1 MLIGLGILA
10 GVGAFFMSW
19 KRWAAAV
26 STSFLSALAAAVSV
40 VVIGGA
46 ISDSELSAGFWWLM
60 GAAVVGGALAWWA
73 FGAIESVDRAKRAI
87 FAVVGLIL
95 ASIVVGSSGAVEGD
109 LLGSFTDQVWTNF
122 FAIGLI
128 SMAVTFLG
136 LSRPGETR
144 AVAVFIGLA
153 VILNSAF
160 MFQGG
165 TRDRLMAMLFSAGAA
180 ILASTVL
187 FVGANKWF
195 DLARA
200 RWPVFGM
207 VTGGVVGAVLS
218 VLAWANRLVKWQI
231 GSGEAAT
238 DATIW
243 LIPLAVVLGAVYGG
257 AIASN
262 QNPRTRLFIGVGG
275 GAVLGLIAAAFVSVD
290 FYPAIRAVPL
300 IVWPIGLAGL
310 GAALSSVESKRLRGI
325 VFGLVVVAAVRA
337 FQGDAHVPFEGYL
350 GLGVLGA
357 LFAQLSSDTLWRG
370 ATFGGAVGWLTATL
384 VVPDLGSGAIAETIM
399 ALAVFGSLAG
409 WRLALNREATKA
421 RTEDL
426 TLSARTVIFLFPSLA
441 FIGATLVIPTIRT
454 MYLSFLDSRAEL
466 YVGWK
471 NYAAIFADKGIVN
484 TSEWREIFSSP
495 WFFAA
500 LGAVLIGILAGI
512 IAGRDRGQKFAG
524 GGTAT
529 GGMAAGVFLFAF
541 AVFSNLRGTI
551 FNNLWWLFT
560 VTIVATAAGLAIAV
574 LADRAKGESF
584 AKSLIFMPMAV
595 SFVGAGI
602 IWRFMYVARDYRKE
616 QTGVLNSL
624 WVWIGD
630 ISQSQTPRLVALIV
644 LAVAIVAMLSG
655 AWILWRG
662 GKGSSAVGLGVVALP
677 LFVPLWG
684 FATRSIG
691 GFVVRDDGSVIAGP
705 IQFLSTGP
713 YNNVALMIVLIWI
726 QTGFTMVI
734 LSAAIKAVP
743 AELIE
748 ASKVDGATESQTFWR
763 ITIPQIV
770 PTIGVVVTTLIVLV
784 MKVFDIVKVMTNG
797 NFDTQ
802 VLANEMF
809 QRAIVE
815 FNLGL
820 GSALA
825 VLLFISVV
833 PVMYINIRRT
843 SAEVA

>member
-1 MLIGLGILA
+1 MLIAFGLIA
-10 GVGAFFMSW
+10 AIAAFLVSQR
-19 KRWAAAV
+19 RWGAAA
-26 STSFLSALAAAVSV
+26 STSFLAGLATAVTV

-46 ISDSELSAGFWWLM
+46 LRDGELGGAYWWLM
-60 GAAVVGGALAWWA
+60 GAAVFGGALAWWT
-73 FGAIESVDRAKRAI
+73 FGTEEPLDRAKRGLV
-87 FAVVGLIL
+87 AVAGLIL
-95 ASIVVGSSGAVEGD
+95 VAIVVGSSGAAEGD

-122 FAIGLI
+122 LAIGLM

-136 LSRPGETR
+136 LSRPGESR
-144 AVAVFIGLA
+144 AVAVFMGLA
-153 VILNSAF
+153 VVLNGAF
-160 MFQGG
+160 MFQGS
-165 TRDRLMAMLFSAGAA
+165 TRDRLMAMLYSAGAA
-180 ILASTVL
+180 ILVSAVL

-207 VTGGVVGAVLS
+207 VTGGVIGTLVSL
-218 VLAWANRLVKWQI
+218 LAWANRLVKWQI
-231 GSGEAAT
+231 GSGETAT
-238 DATIW
+238 DATLW
-243 LIPLAVVLGAVYGG
+243 LIPLAAVLGAVYGG

-262 QNPRTRLFIGVGG
+262 QKSRTRLLIGIGG
-275 GAVLGLIAAAFVSVD
+275 GGVLGLIGAAFVNVEL
-290 FYPAIRAVPL
+290 YPAIRTVPL
-300 IVWPIGLAGL
+300 IVWPIGLALL
-310 GAALSSVESKRLRGI
+310 GAALSSVESKWLRGL
-325 VFGLVVVAAVRA
+325 VFGFVVVAAVRI

-357 LFAQLSSDTLWRG
+357 MFAQMSSNTLWRG
-370 ATFGGAVGWLTATL
+370 ATFGGAVGWLAAT
-384 VVPDLGSGAIAETIM
+384 VIVPDLGSGTIAETIM
-399 ALAVFGSLAG
+399 ALAVFGALAG
-409 WRLALNREATKA
+409 WRLALNQEATKV
-421 RTEDL
+421 RTEEL
-426 TLSARTVIFLFPSLA
+426 TLNARTVIFLVPSLA

-454 MYLSFLDSRAEL
+454 LYLSFLDSRGEVFVGMEN
-466 YVGWK
+466 YV
-471 NYAAIFADKGIVN
+471 AIFSDDGIVN
-484 TSEWREIFSSP
+484 TSEWRQIFSSP

-500 LGAVLIGILAGI
+500 LGAVLVGIMAGM

-529 GGMAAGVFLFAF
+529 GGMAVGVFLLAF
-541 AVFSNLRGTI
+541 AVFSNLRGTV
-551 FNNLWWLFT
+551 FNNLWWVFT

-630 ISQSQTPRLVALIV
+630 ISQSQTPRLVAIAV
-644 LAVAIVAMLSG
+644 LAVVVVSLLGIGL
-655 AWILWRG
+655 ILWRG
-662 GKGSSAVGLGVVALP
+662 GKASSAGGFLLTAVP
-677 LFVPLWG
+677 LLVLLWG
-684 FATRSIG
+684 FANRSIG
-691 GFVVRDDGSVIAGP
+691 GFLVRDDGSVIAGP

-713 YNNVALMIVLIWI
+713 YNNVALMVVLIWI

-809 QRAIVE
+809 QRAIIE

-825 VLLFISVV
+825 VLLFLSVV

>member
-290 FYPAIRAVPL
+290 FYPAIRAVPPL
-300 IVWPIGLAGL
+300 GKWLATWQ
-310 GAALSSVESKRLRGI
+310 STPCSRCC
-325 VFGLVVVAAVRA
+325 AVTTRPRTA
-337 FQGDAHVPFEGYL
+337 TVS
-350 GLGVLGA
+350 LGV
-357 LFAQLSSDTLWRG
+357 SSIPSKKPAHGFSFPPRRIEP
-370 ATFGGAVGWLTATL
+370 V
-384 VVPDLGSGAIAETIM
+384 
-399 ALAVFGSLAG
+399 AG
-409 WRLALNREATKA
+409 WERLQQ
-421 RTEDL
+421 
-426 TLSARTVIFLFPSLA
+426 
-441 FIGATLVIPTIRT
+441 
-454 MYLSFLDSRAEL
+454 SRA
-466 YVGWK
+466 
-471 NYAAIFADKGIVN
+471 
-484 TSEWREIFSSP
+484 SSTRCSS
-495 WFFAA
+495 WA
-500 LGAVLIGILAGI
+500 
-512 IAGRDRGQKFAG
+512 R
-524 GGTAT
+524 
-529 GGMAAGVFLFAF
+529 
-541 AVFSNLRGTI
+541 S
-551 FNNLWWLFT
+551 
-560 VTIVATAAGLAIAV
+560 AIAV
-574 LADRAKGESF
+574 
-584 AKSLIFMPMAV
+584 
-595 SFVGAGI
+595 
-602 IWRFMYVARDYRKE
+602 
-616 QTGVLNSL
+616 
-624 WVWIGD
+624 
-630 ISQSQTPRLVALIV
+630 
-644 LAVAIVAMLSG
+644 
-655 AWILWRG
+655 
-662 GKGSSAVGLGVVALP
+662 
-677 LFVPLWG
+677 
-684 FATRSIG
+684 ATS
-691 GFVVRDDGSVIAGP
+691 
-705 IQFLSTGP
+705 
-713 YNNVALMIVLIWI
+713 
-726 QTGFTMVI
+726 
-734 LSAAIKAVP
+734 
-743 AELIE
+743 
-748 ASKVDGATESQTFWR
+748 
-763 ITIPQIV
+763 
-770 PTIGVVVTTLIVLV
+770 
-784 MKVFDIVKVMTNG
+784 
-797 NFDTQ
+797 
-802 VLANEMF
+802 
-809 QRAIVE
+809 
-815 FNLGL
+815 
-820 GSALA
+820 
-825 VLLFISVV
+825 
-833 PVMYINIRRT
+833 
-843 SAEVA
+843 